1 MEEKKYEFR
10 RLKAEDMFTM
20 TKIISTIGVNKFRNC
35 FHNEEVRKLTSD
47 LKGKEASSNEV
58 DEIGI
63 GIFLELA
70 QVILEGIDKCKDSV
84 YKLLSDTS
92 NLSVEEIK
100 DLDGVTFFE
109 MLIDF
114 FKKEEFGDFIKA
126 ASKLLKITN

>member
-1 MEEKKYEFR
+1 MQEKKYEFR
-10 RLKAEDMFTM
+10 RLRAEDMFTM
-20 TKIISTIGVNKFRNC
+20 TKIISTIGVNKFKNC

-47 LKGKEASSNEV
+47 LKEKDTKEV

-63 GIFLELA
+63 SIFLELA

-92 NLSVEEIK
+92 NLSIEEIK